1 MQPDGPTLNIIV
13 CRKKHVGLVTVV
25 SALCSDVC
33 GGGLIT
39 LGTFVLSLPIS
50 QPTRIDV
57 KVE

>member
-1 MQPDGPTLNIIV
+1 M
-13 CRKKHVGLVTVV
+13 GLVTVV

-39 LGTFVLSLPIS
+39 LGTYVLSLPIS